1 MRRKRIKV
9 SIDGR
14 EISCFKGQT
23 VLEVA
28 RKNGLKIP
36 SLCYHP
42 DLKASG
48 SCRLCLVSIKD
59 RKGFFTACS
68 TKLEDGMVI
77 ISDSPEIR
85 KLRKINLEMLLA
97 QHVESCRDCMR
108 SYNCRLLALADEYD
122 LDLSKFDDRKRNYP
136 VWQFGPAI
144 LFKSEKCI
152 DCRNCVEICKK
163 QGVGFLEVEDRDSF
177 LEVVPSKK
185 KNKDCVYCGQCIAHC
200 PAASF
205 EEVDSIKDVEAAL
218 KDKKNFVVFQF
229 APSIRVSIGEEF
241 GMPYGTVVTNK
252 LIGAIR
258 QLGAKRVFDVS
269 SAADVTTIEE
279 ADELIERVKKGKKL
293 PMFTSC
299 CPAWVKFVEFYY
311 PKFIS
316 RLTSVRSPHII
327 LGGLIKKYVAE
338 KEKIDPKKIIIVS
351 VMPCT
356 SKKYEIT
363 RKELNLG
370 RLKPVDYV
378 LTTHE
383 LACLLKSREIDLNFV
398 KEEKL
403 DHLLGEPSG
412 AGVIYGASGGVTE
425 SALRTAIRK
434 LTGRKNARINFKK
447 VRGMEEVK
455 EATVDVGGVSLR
467 VAVVNGLGN
476 ARDILE
482 KLKKNP
488 KLYDYIEV
496 MACFG
501 GCIGGGGQPGSTSKE
516 IRTMRARGLY
526 KIDEKKRVRLADDN
540 PVVKELYKNFL
551 NNKKIVHEICHTEY
565 FPKKKEKVKII
576 KNKSWNR

>member
-9 SIDGR
+9 SINGR

-42 DLKASG
+42 DLEASAG
-48 SCRLCLVSIKD
+48 CRLCLVSIKD

-77 ISDSPEIR
+77 TTDSPEIR
-85 KLRKINLEMLLA
+85 KLRKTNLEMLFA

-108 SYNCRLLALADEYD
+108 SYNCRLLALAQEYD

-136 VWQFGPAI
+136 IMQFGPAI
-144 LFKSEKCI
+144 VFKSEKCI
-152 DCRNCVEICKK
+152 DCRNCVEVCKK
-163 QGVGFLEVEDRDSF
+163 QGVGFLEVEEHDSF
-177 LEVVPSKK
+177 MEVAPSKK
-185 KNKDCVYCGQCIAHC
+185 KDKDCIYCGQCIVHC
-200 PAASF
+200 PAAAF
-205 EEVDSIKDVEAAL
+205 EEADSIKDVEAAL
-218 KDKKNFVVFQF
+218 KDKKKFIVFQF
-229 APSIRVSIGEEF
+229 APSIRASIGEEF
-241 GMPYGTVVTNK
+241 GMPYGTIVTDK

-269 SAADVTTIEE
+269 VAADVTTIEE
-279 ADELIERVKKGKKL
+279 ADELIERVQKQKKL

-311 PKFIS
+311 PRFIS
-316 RLTSVRSPHII
+316 RLTSVRSPQII
-327 LGGLIKKYVAE
+327 LGGIIKKYVAE
-338 KEKIDPKKIIIVS
+338 KEKIDPKKIVVVS

-363 RKELNLG
+363 RKELQLQGLN
-370 RLKPVDYV
+370 PVDYV

-383 LACLLKSREIDLNFV
+383 LACLFKSHGIDLNFA
-398 KEEKL
+398 KAGKL
-403 DHLLGEPSG
+403 DQILGEPSG

-455 EATVDVGGVSLR
+455 EAEVVLGGVPLR

-476 ARDILE
+476 AKDVLE
-482 KLKKNP
+482 KLKKDP
-488 KLYDYIEV
+488 KLYDYVEV

-501 GCIGGGGQPGSTSKE
+501 GCIGGGGQPVPTSRE
-516 IRTMRARGLY
+516 IRAKRAQGLY
-526 KIDEKKRVRLADDN
+526 KVDEKKKIRLADDN
-540 PVVKELYKNFL
+540 PVVQELYKNFL
-551 NNKKIVHEICHTEY
+551 NNKETVHKICHTKY

-576 KNKSWNR
+576 KK

>member
-1 MRRKRIKV
+1 MRRRKIKI
-9 SIDGR
+9 SINGK
-14 EISCFKGQT
+14 EIMCFTGET
-23 VLEVA
+23 VLDVA

-36 SLCYHP
+36 SLCFHP
-42 DLKASG
+42 DLEASG
-48 SCRLCLVSIKD
+48 GCRLCLISIKD

-68 TKLEDGMVI
+68 TKVERGMVI
-77 ISDSPEIR
+77 VSDSPEIR
-85 KLRKINLEMLLA
+85 KLRKVNLEMLFA

-108 SYNCRLLALADEYD
+108 SYNCRLLALAGEYD

-136 VWQFGPAI
+136 VLQFGPAI

-152 DCRNCVEICKK
+152 DCRNCVEVCKK
-163 QGVGFLEVEDRDSF
+163 QGVEFLEVEEHDSF
-177 LEVVPSKK
+177 MEVAPSKK
-185 KNKDCVYCGQCIAHC
+185 KNKDCIYCGQCIAHC
-200 PAASF
+200 PVAAF
-205 EEVDSIKDVEAAL
+205 EEADSIKDVEAAL
-218 KDKKNFVVFQF
+218 KDKKKFVVFQF

-241 GMPYGTVVTNK
+241 GMPYGTVVTDK

-269 SAADVTTIEE
+269 VAADVTTIEE
-279 ADELIERVKKGKKL
+279 ANELIERVKQGKKL

-316 RLTSVRSPHII
+316 RLTSVRSPQII
-327 LGGLIKKYVAE
+327 LGGIIKKYVAE
-338 KEKIDPKKIIIVS
+338 KEKVDPKKIVVVS

-363 RKELNLG
+363 RKELQLQGLN
-370 RLKPVDYV
+370 PVDFV

-383 LACLLKSREIDLNFV
+383 LACLLKSHDIDLNFV
-398 KEEKL
+398 QGAKL
-403 DHLLGEPSG
+403 DHILGDPSG

-455 EATVDVGGVSLR
+455 EAVVDLGGVSLR

-488 KLYDYIEV
+488 KLYDYVEI

-501 GCIGGGGQPGSTSKE
+501 GCIGGGGQPVPTSRE
-516 IRTMRARGLY
+516 IRAKRAKGLY
-526 KIDEKKRVRLADDN
+526 KIDEKKQIRLADDN
-540 PVVKELYKNFL
+540 PAVQELYKNFL
-551 NNKKIVHEICHTEY
+551 KNKEITHEICHTKY

-576 KNKSWNR
+576 KK